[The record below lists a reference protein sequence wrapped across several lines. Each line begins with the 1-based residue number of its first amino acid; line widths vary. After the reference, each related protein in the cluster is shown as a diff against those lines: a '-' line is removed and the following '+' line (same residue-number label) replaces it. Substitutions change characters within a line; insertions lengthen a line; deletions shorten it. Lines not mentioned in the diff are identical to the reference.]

1 MRKAQFVAL
10 CAVMTFGLVSLVS
23 SRGEQGQ
30 SAPAASAIRVGTFDS
45 RAVAVASASS
55 RTFNDAI
62 RKVMDEHKQ
71 AKAAGDQKRVAEIEA
86 AQSTKQA
93 LLHRQGFGT
102 ASVADILEH
111 VKDKLPA
118 VAERAGVEV
127 IVSKWDVV
135 YRKAGIQPVDVTDA
149 MVALFDPNERV
160 LAIVKDMKDK
170 PPLTL
175 KEIEQG
181 EESEKREH
189 R

>member
-1 MRKAQFVAL
+1 MRKAQFVAV
-10 CAVMTFGLVSLVS
+10 CAVMSGLVSLVS
-23 SRGEQGQ
+23 SRGEQSQ

-45 RAVAVASASS
+45 RAIAVAFAGSKS
-55 RTFNDAI
+55 FNDAI
-62 RKVMDEHKQ
+62 RKMMDEHKK
-71 AKAAGDQKRVAEIEA
+71 AKAAGDEKRVKELEAEGA
-86 AQSTKQA
+86 AGQA
-93 LLHRQGFGT
+93 LMHRQGFGT
-102 ASVADILEH
+102 ASVANILEH

-135 YRKAGIQPVDVTDA
+135 YRKTGVQPVDVTDA
-149 MVALFDPNERV
+149 MVALFEPNERV

-175 KEIEQG
+175 KEIEEG
-181 EESEKREH
+181 EEQEKREH